1 MDLLIDIMRAE
12 PAAFSQKFL
21 YGVLFGGAGRGNNDM
36 RRGCAGLR
44 LSISPA
50 KLSASL
56 QRSAMAS
63 EFTYSKL
70 RSHSGRT
77 VCSDGAPTATNGGLN
92 VSFPMSFGLATSLRS
107 RLTTAG
113 E

>member
-1 MDLLIDIMRAE
+1 
-12 PAAFSQKFL
+12 
-21 YGVLFGGAGRGNNDM
+21 M

-70 RSHSGRT
+70 RSHNGRT
-77 VCSDGAPTATNGGLN
+77 VCSDGPPPRKNA
-92 VSFPMSFGLATSLRS
+92 VQRS
-107 RLTTAG
+107 RPDRDERRAECKLANELRVG
-113 E
+113 GVADIKIDHRRRIGHRRHLAIG